1 MALLRLWCSPRAA
14 QHVKQKSGSSS
25 GRLLVTGTS
34 ARRQPA
40 LLGSGTGTGTA
51 RVQRQEA
58 ERGQGQVKPTRISGA
73 KPTAGK
79 LQHELQKQLRLRRQT
94 ASMQVGCLPGH
105 PPSPQTQQI
114 QAGGTRSFGYRM
126 ENPSVLQLQ
135 SAE

>member
-25 GRLLVTGTS
+25 GRLSAIGTS

-40 LLGSGTGTGTA
+40 LLGSGTGTA

-58 ERGQGQVKPTRISGA
+58 EQGQGQVKPTGLSGA

-94 ASMQVGCLPGH
+94 TSMQVGCLPGH